1 MLIRLIAVLV
11 TIGVSVSRAQAQ
23 SLDGVWRSEGYGTVF
38 EVQGPTVK
46 TFQVT
51 TTTCVPWFT
60 AEREASNMLGREAM
74 FTPPHGDSFFIR
86 TGGTAKHKLLHRD
99 GTASDVR
106 VDRLV
111 RLPATCDHP
120 TPNTPADNFEVFA
133 RTWAEN
139 YILFDQK
146 KIDWDEI
153 VRTNR
158 AKVSS
163 DTTPA
168 QLFDILV
175 GMIEPFHDSHTS
187 IYAPD
192 LKRRFETMRPGTDGI
207 INGNV
212 SEFRTKTMP
221 ALWAITDRT
230 YLKTPVRKWCNG
242 KLQYAHVDDHIGYLR
257 IVSFS
262 GYSDEEGFEAGLA
275 ALESALDEIF
285 SDPELKGLVIDVRL
299 NFGGDDHTVW

>member
-1 MLIRLIAVLV
+1 MLIRLIAVLA
-11 TIGVSVSRAQAQ
+11 TIGVSGSRVQAQ
-23 SLDGVWRSEGYGTVF
+23 SLDGAWRSEGYGTVF
-38 EVQGPTVK
+38 EIQGRKVK

-51 TTTCVPWFT
+51 TTTCVSWFT
-60 AEREASNMLGREAM
+60 AERDANNMVGREAT
-74 FTPPHGDSFFIR
+74 FRAPHGDSFFIR
-86 TGGTAKHKLLHRD
+86 KGANSKHKLIHRD

-111 RLPATCDHP
+111 RLPAACDHP

-146 KIDWDEI
+146 KIDWDQI
-153 VRTNR
+153 VGTNR
-158 AKVSS
+158 TKLNS
-163 DTTPA
+163 DTTPV

-192 LKRRFETMRPGTDGI
+192 LKLRFETMRPGTDRI

-212 SEFRTKTMP
+212 SEFRSKTMP
-221 ALWAITDRT
+221 VLWALTDRA

-242 KLQYAHVDDHIGYLR
+242 KLQ
-257 IVSFS
+257 
-262 GYSDEEGFEAGLA
+262 
-275 ALESALDEIF
+275 
-285 SDPELKGLVIDVRL
+285 
-299 NFGGDDHTVW
+299 